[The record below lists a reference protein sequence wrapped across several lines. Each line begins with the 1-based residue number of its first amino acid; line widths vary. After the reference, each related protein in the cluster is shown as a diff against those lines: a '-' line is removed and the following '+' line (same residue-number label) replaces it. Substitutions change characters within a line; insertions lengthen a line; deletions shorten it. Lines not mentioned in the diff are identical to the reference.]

1 MFYCLITKYWLKLRV
16 NIIFIFKLFILIFRY
31 ISWILHTCTTPSNAI
46 LKTHYF
52 EQYKMIFLNAHKI
65 FFARFF
71 YILICPQVYLP
82 PSPNSNT
89 QLLASYTFY
98 LFTCRQALTFLHIV
112 SIGKIIHPRKGAT
125 INRHQPLSSID
136 PLIQRQ

>member
-1 MFYCLITKYWLKLRV
+1 MFYCLNTKYWLKQRL
-16 NIIFIFKLFILIFRY
+16 NIIFIFKLIILIFRY

-71 YILICPQVYLP
+71 LYPYLSSSVPP

-98 LFTCRQALTFLHIV
+98 LFTCRQALTFLYIV